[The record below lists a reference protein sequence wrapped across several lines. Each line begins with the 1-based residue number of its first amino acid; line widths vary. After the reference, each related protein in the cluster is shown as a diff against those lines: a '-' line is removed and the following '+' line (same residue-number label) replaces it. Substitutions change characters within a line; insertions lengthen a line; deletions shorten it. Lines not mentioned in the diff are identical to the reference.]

1 MAKNQRRHPQRSG
14 TVPLLPDLIREH
26 ALAASAMP

>member
-1 MAKNQRRHPQRSG
+1 LGDRIKQRG
-14 TVPLLPDLIREH
+14 TVPLLPDLIRER